1 MFATHVSI
9 NSQIIA
15 CICALCAIVYI
26 APARAGDNSVE
37 PTAAKTT
44 AKAGAM
50 TMEIFLDRLML
61 AESGG
66 NLNARNSRSTALGP
80 YQFIASTWLTI
91 ARQAFAKEIS
101 GLNAAQILGLR
112 TSKDLARQAAETYTR
127 NNANYLAALGLQP
140 TFPNLRLAFLVGPGG
155 AARVLS
161 APKDT
166 RISSLLGSGVIEANP
181 FMANMTAERLMAR
194 TAREIE
200 SDPHSTAGVEPDISV
215 ASADRIAIAVA
226 AKFAAVFIQPAAPG
240 LSDGF
245 IETASLVMS
254 ARAASTRSVKVAA
267 KPKIEVACD
276 LSKPSCRRW
285 LALAERKQSKRRVAK
300 AASN

>member
-1 MFATHVSI
+1 MFATHLSFRNLLVV
-9 NSQIIA
+9 
-15 CICALCAIVYI
+15 CIGVCVASYI
-26 APARAGDNSVE
+26 LPARAGDNAAD
-37 PTAAKTT
+37 TAAAKT
-44 AKAGAM
+44 GEM
-50 TMEIFLDRLML
+50 TMEIFLDRLMQ

-66 NLNARNSRSTALGP
+66 KVNARNSRSTALGP

-91 ARQAFAKEIS
+91 ARQTFTKDVA

-112 TSKDLARQAAETYTR
+112 TSKVLARQAAETYTR

-161 APKDT
+161 AAKET
-166 RISSLLGSGVIEANP
+166 RISALLGSGVIAANP
-181 FMANMTAERLMAR
+181 FMANITAGGLMAR

-200 SDPHSTAGVEPDISV
+200 ADPHSTAGVQPAILV
-215 ASADRIAIAVA
+215 ATADRVAIAVA
-226 AKFAAVFIQPAAPG
+226 AKFAAAFMQPSVPD
-240 LSDGF
+240 LSDGL
-245 IETASLVMS
+245 IEAASLVMA
-254 ARAASTRSVKVAA
+254 ARTGSPRVAA
-267 KPKIEVACD
+267 AAKLKIEVACD

-285 LALAERKQSKRRVAK
+285 LALAERKQSKRRFAK

>member
-1 MFATHVSI
+1 
-9 NSQIIA
+9 
-15 CICALCAIVYI
+15 
-26 APARAGDNSVE
+26 
-37 PTAAKTT
+37 
-44 AKAGAM
+44 M
-50 TMEIFLDRLML
+50 TMEIFLDRLMQ

-66 NLNARNSRSTALGP
+66 KVNARNSRSTALGP

-91 ARQAFAKEIS
+91 ARQVFAKETV

-161 APKDT
+161 APKET
-166 RISSLLGSGVIEANP
+166 RVAALLGPGVIVANP
-181 FMANMTAERLMAR
+181 FMANITAGGLMAR

-200 SDPHSTAGVEPDISV
+200 ADPHSTAGVQPDV
-215 ASADRIAIAVA
+215 AMTVVDKLAIALPA
-226 AKFAAVFIQPAAPG
+226 RFAATFAPPAAPDV
-240 LSDGF
+240 SDGM
-245 IETASLVMS
+245 IETAELVMAAAVKS
-254 ARAASTRSVKVAA
+254 ARVAKAAA

-276 LSKPSCRRW
+276 LAKPSCRRW
-285 LALAERKQSKRRVAK
+285 LALAERMQRKRRVAK
-300 AASN
+300 ATSN

>member
-1 MFATHVSI
+1 
-9 NSQIIA
+9 
-15 CICALCAIVYI
+15 
-26 APARAGDNSVE
+26 
-37 PTAAKTT
+37 
-44 AKAGAM
+44 M
-50 TMEIFLDRLML
+50 TIEIFLDRLMQ

-66 NLNARNSRSTALGP
+66 NANARNSHSTALGP

-91 ARQAFAKEIS
+91 ARQALVKETA

-127 NNANYLAALGLQP
+127 NNANYLASLGLQP

-161 APKDT
+161 APKET
-166 RISSLLGSGVIEANP
+166 RIAALLGSGVIEANP
-181 FMANMTAERLMAR
+181 FMANITAGGLMAR

-200 SDPHSTAGVEPDISV
+200 ADPKSTAGVQPDSLMANV
-215 ASADRIAIAVA
+215 DRLAMALA
-226 AKFAAVFIQPAAPG
+226 MTAKFAAVFVQPSVPDV
-240 LSDGF
+240 SDGM
-245 IETASLVMS
+245 IETATLVMA
-254 ARAASTRSVKVAA
+254 ARTASIRVAKAAA

-276 LSKPSCRRW
+276 LAKPSCRRW
-285 LALAERKQSKRRVAK
+285 LALAERMQRKRRVAK

>member
-1 MFATHVSI
+1 MSAIHPI
-9 NSQIIA
+9 IKSQIVA
-15 CICALCAIVYI
+15 CVWALCAISAI
-26 APARAGDNSVE
+26 SSARAQETPQVGE
-37 PTAAKTT
+37 
-44 AKAGAM
+44 M
-50 TMEIFLDRLML
+50 TMEIFLDRLMQ

-66 NLNARNSRSTALGP
+66 KTNARNSRSTALGP

-91 ARQAFAKEIS
+91 ARQTFAKEIA

-127 NNANYLAALGLQP
+127 NNANYLAAHGLQP
-140 TFPNLRLAFLVGPGG
+140 TFSNLRLAFLVGPGG

-161 APKDT
+161 APKET
-166 RISSLLGSGVIEANP
+166 RIAALLGSGVIEANP
-181 FMANMTAERLMAR
+181 FMANITAGGLMAR

-200 SDPHSTAGVEPDISV
+200 ADPHSTAGVQPDIPAAVIDQV
-215 ASADRIAIAVA
+215 AVAVA
-226 AKFAAVFIQPAAPG
+226 AKLAATFAPPSAPD
-240 LSDGF
+240 LSDGL
-245 IETASLVMS
+245 IETASQMM
-254 ARAASTRSVKVAA
+254 AMHAPSTHVAKAAA

-285 LALAERKQSKRRVAK
+285 LALAERMQRKRLVAK